1 MGYLASALQSGVAYA
16 EKYEAPK
23 LLEKVRG
30 SSSAVDLA
38 ATKLDALLKE
48 QGAPLL
54 VKIDS
59 QLDCRVAQV
68 TALKENVRQ
77 KRTEA
82 VEYTQEKMK
91 IVTDPVTEK
100 TMMIRQR
107 AQKKTEETKALLV
120 AKAESA
126 VKKSQAGLAAAQ
138 TKAVASKSYAEK
150 KLLTGAQLV
159 DAKLGKSYA
168 EQAASLLVRS
178 VDASLDKV
186 SQYASAGVAAV
197 PALEAR
203 VAKAKLFV
211 TGAPQ
216 RAAALFVLLK
226 VQLIALPATLTAQKD
241 SKVAMAKAKFAEAK
255 TLAIAKA
262 EKVGLTSK
270 VAAAKAFALEKASKL
285 DLDSKVAMAKSKVAA
300 AKALAL
306 EKTAKLDLDSKMVM
320 VKSKVAAAKAFALE
334 KAEKMELTS
343 KVAAAKAFALE
354 KAEKVG
360 LTSKMT
366 LVMEKAAPYYAQAKD
381 AAQLALAKV
390 RGSPVY
396 EDALEE
402 EDDDAQVSA
411 REEVSAPEAADE
423 DAESAKSLELD

>member
-203 VAKAKLFV
+203 VAKAKLLV

-270 VAAAKAFALEKASKL
+270 VAAAKAFALEKVKKM
-285 DLDSKVAMAKSKVAA
+285 DLDSKVAMAKGKVAA
-300 AKALAL
+300 AKAFAL
-306 EKTAKLDLDSKMVM
+306 EKAEKLDLDSKMVM
-320 VKSKVAAAKAFALE
+320 VKSKVAAAKALALE

-366 LVMEKAAPYYAQAKD
+366 LVMEKAAPYYVQAKD

-402 EDDDAQVSA
+402 EDDDGV
-411 REEVSAPEAADE
+411 RDDLEEVSAPEAADE

>member
-38 ATKLDALLKE
+38 AMKLDALLKE

-203 VAKAKLFV
+203 VAKAKLLV

-216 RAAALFVLLK
+216 RAAVLFVLLK

-255 TLAIAKA
+255 TLALEKA
-262 EKVGLTSK
+262 EKMELTSK
-270 VAAAKAFALEKASKL
+270 VAAAKAFALEKA
-285 DLDSKVAMAKSKVAA
+285 
-300 AKALAL
+300 
-306 EKTAKLDLDSKMVM
+306 AKLDLDSKMAM
-320 VKSKVAAAKAFALE
+320 AKSKVAAAKAFALE

-411 REEVSAPEAADE
+411 REEVSAPEAAEE
-423 DAESAKSLELD
+423 DAASAKSLELD

>member
-203 VAKAKLFV
+203 VAKAKLLV

-270 VAAAKAFALEKASKL
+270 VAAAKAFALEKVKKM
-285 DLDSKVAMAKSKVAA
+285 DLDSKVAMAKGKVAA
-300 AKALAL
+300 AKAFAL
-306 EKTAKLDLDSKMVM
+306 EKAEKLDLDSKMVM
-320 VKSKVAAAKAFALE
+320 VKSKVAAAKALALE

-360 LTSKMT
+360 LTSKMA
-366 LVMEKAAPYYAQAKD
+366 LVMEKAAPYYVQAKD

-402 EDDDAQVSA
+402 EDDDGV
-411 REEVSAPEAADE
+411 RDDLEEVSAPEAADE